1 MARAY
6 HGSEACII
14 NSGCI
19 RNDDCLDQGNLT
31 YFTLSN
37 IINNAL
43 LVLKVSGQTLFDIL
57 ELSLENFPDAQSGNF
72 LLISGIRY
80 KFNGKAKPKVREI
93 TIEGKPIEMKKDYTV
108 TMP

>member
-6 HGSEACII
+6 HGSDACII

-19 RNDDCLDQGNLT
+19 RNDSLLDKGNLT

-43 LVLKVSGQTLFDIL
+43 LVLKVSGKTLFNIL

-72 LLISGIRY
+72 LLISGIKY
-80 KFNGKAKPKVREI
+80 KFCEKTKPKVRQI
-93 TIEGKPIEMKKDYTV
+93 MVNGNPIDLDK
-108 TMP
+108 